1 MNTGN
6 EGIWEVSKL
15 LLYFNYKLF
24 FLKKIILINKKS
36 TIVKS
41 CEETWVIVRELGKDD
56 KNHFYNTIPYL
67 DLLYIVKRDNNE
79 WENSD

>member
-1 MNTGN
+1 M
-6 EGIWEVSKL
+6 
-15 LLYFNYKLF
+15 
-24 FLKKIILINKKS
+24 NKKS

-67 DLLYIVKRDNNE
+67 DLIAVKRDNNE

>member
-1 MNTGN
+1 M
-6 EGIWEVSKL
+6 
-15 LLYFNYKLF
+15 
-24 FLKKIILINKKS
+24 NKKS

-41 CEETWVIVRELGKDD
+41 CEEIWVIVRELGKDD

-67 DLLYIVKRDNNE
+67 DLIAVKRDNNE

>member
-1 MNTGN
+1 M
-6 EGIWEVSKL
+6 
-15 LLYFNYKLF
+15 
-24 FLKKIILINKKS
+24 NKKS

-41 CEETWVIVRELGKDD
+41 CEETWVIVKELEKDD